1 MRCRHVL
8 CLPHTIQVW
17 GIVYLCSGHAKYLLP
32 DKRTTPHFLF
42 LLPVTQGAEWQ
53 KLFTQMEKQNYIAPE
68 IEAIEVA
75 VEQGFAAS
83 GNTEDPEN
91 GGWIPMNF

>member
-1 MRCRHVL
+1 
-8 CLPHTIQVW
+8 
-17 GIVYLCSGHAKYLLP
+17 
-32 DKRTTPHFLF
+32 
-42 LLPVTQGAEWQ
+42 
-53 KLFTQMEKQNYIAPE
+53 MEKQNYIVPE